1 MTSLHITINGREILA
16 DVEPRL
22 HLADFLR
29 DHRNLTATHLRCE
42 QGACGACTVLIDGQ
56 PARSCIT
63 YAVMCDGAVITT
75 LEGLKDDTV
84 VASLRRSFSEEH
96 GLQCGYCTP
105 GMLVTAR
112 DIVMRLPDADETR
125 IRTEL
130 SGNLCRCTGYVGIVR
145 AISRV
150 LDQQRRGAIPNA
162 KYERGPIG
170 PVGARRSR
178 GSNDRASTALVAQ
191 ALAPQGPTAETAFG
205 LGGRQ
210 PNVEIRQSITV
221 SRPPGEVWTFFGD
234 IAGVVPCL
242 PGARLTRPPVGNQVE
257 GQMSIK
263 LGPITANF
271 VGQARIERDEH
282 RRGGIILGAGRDR
295 SGGSRAAGE
304 AEYSVEAAEGGGTRV
319 ALTIR
324 ALLVG
329 PLAQFS
335 RGAIVEDLVA
345 RITEAFARNLEARLV
360 GNVAADDLSTQRPFE
375 AGSLVRHVIWARLK
389 AMAGGLFGRRE
400 H

>member
-1 MTSLHITINGREILA
+1 
-16 DVEPRL
+16 
-22 HLADFLR
+22 
-29 DHRNLTATHLRCE
+29 
-42 QGACGACTVLIDGQ
+42 
-56 PARSCIT
+56 
-63 YAVMCDGAVITT
+63 MCDGAVITT

-178 GSNDRASTALVAQ
+178 GSNDRVSTALVAQ

-257 GQMSIK
+257 GQISVK

-282 RRGGIILGAGRDR
+282 RRSGIILGAGRDR
-295 SGGSRAAGE
+295 SGGSRAAAE
-304 AEYSVEAAEGGGTRV
+304 AEYTVEGAMDGGTRV
-319 ALTIR
+319 TLIIR

-335 RGAIVEDLVA
+335 RAAIVEDLVA
-345 RITEAFARNLEARLV
+345 RLTETFARNLEARLI
-360 GNVAADDLSTQRPFE
+360 GNVAADCSAQRPFE
-375 AGSLVRHVIWARLK
+375 AGSLVRRVIWARLK
-389 AMAGGLFGRRE
+389 AIAGGLFGRRE